1 MASWRRFQQALF
13 GAGFFLVLALCTTG
27 AVSVYTFSHDDL
39 YIPDTCE
46 KVAKGG
52 DHILLTYT
60 TLLGNGTAGPAHPAF
75 SQPLHAVLEPRDEYP
90 LHQAI
95 KGMCQNAT
103 RRLKW
108 DSLSMLHGVALTPII
123 GLGRDVLD
131 LEMGLTMDVHVEA
144 ITDTTDYQIFDAF
157 RSENISK
164 VLDLIEEHVGINALD
179 EYGQTPLMMAVS
191 KQYLPVVASLLNA
204 RRPKVDVNMA
214 KSSGFTAVFYAVEK
228 ATPTILQALLRRG
241 ADPNVVILQSGSR
254 GNTPLHYACMLEKT
268 KHAELLLEYGADPT
282 ATNEHGQMPLQLLP
296 ADAVRSTKLS
306 LKNLFEAA
314 YNKIQAAK
322 VKQLDQAP
330 SFSSP
335 ASGGSARTDM

>member
-1 MASWRRFQQALF
+1 
-13 GAGFFLVLALCTTG
+13 
-27 AVSVYTFSHDDL
+27 
-39 YIPDTCE
+39 
-46 KVAKGG
+46 
-52 DHILLTYT
+52 
-60 TLLGNGTAGPAHPAF
+60 
-75 SQPLHAVLEPRDEYP
+75 
-90 LHQAI
+90 
-95 KGMCQNAT
+95 
-103 RRLKW
+103 
-108 DSLSMLHGVALTPII
+108 
-123 GLGRDVLD
+123 
-131 LEMGLTMDVHVEA
+131 
-144 ITDTTDYQIFDAF
+144 
-157 RSENISK
+157 
-164 VLDLIEEHVGINALD
+164 
-179 EYGQTPLMMAVS
+179 MMAVS